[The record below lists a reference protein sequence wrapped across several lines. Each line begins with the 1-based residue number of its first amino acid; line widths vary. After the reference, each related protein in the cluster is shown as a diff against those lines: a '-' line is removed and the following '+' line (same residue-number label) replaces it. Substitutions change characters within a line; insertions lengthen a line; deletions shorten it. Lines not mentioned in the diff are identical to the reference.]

1 VPDEGSAHLD
11 GRGGASSLRE
21 SPEFG
26 APCSERRI
34 VRTARKQRL
43 HATFVASFGAECSTV
58 RAIDAHTDARR
69 RRSAQ
74 RRRQGRRSCSTVA
87 PMLRTTDLTKRYG
100 QTIALKSLS
109 LQIGRGEF
117 VALLGPN
124 GAGKSTLF
132 QVLTGLFAADGG
144 EVEVAGHSLRRS
156 ARAALRHIG
165 VVFQQIALDL
175 DLSVRRN
182 LLFQADLQ
190 GVPRRVAHAR
200 IEAGCARLGL
210 DANLDRKV
218 RELSGG
224 NRRKVELVRASL
236 HQPSVLLMD
245 EATVGLDPKSRRDLL
260 EALHADV
267 RERGV
272 SVLWATHWVEEAE
285 GADRVLVLHKGSLL
299 ADGTPAEVTRALG
312 EATLEAGFIKR
323 TS

>member
-1 VPDEGSAHLD
+1 
-11 GRGGASSLRE
+11 
-21 SPEFG
+21 
-26 APCSERRI
+26 
-34 VRTARKQRL
+34 
-43 HATFVASFGAECSTV
+43 
-58 RAIDAHTDARR
+58 
-69 RRSAQ
+69 
-74 RRRQGRRSCSTVA
+74 
-87 PMLRTTDLTKRYG
+87 MLRTTGLTKRYG
-100 QTIALKSLS
+100 ATVALKSLS
-109 LQIGRGEF
+109 LEIGAGEF

-132 QVLTGLFAADGG
+132 QVLTGLFAADEG

-156 ARAALRHIG
+156 AQAALRDIG
-165 VVFQQIALDL
+165 VVFQQVSLDL
-175 DLSVRRN
+175 DLSIRRN

-190 GVPRRVAHAR
+190 GVPRRLALAR
-200 IEAGCARLGL
+200 IEAGCARLGI

-236 HQPSVLLMD
+236 HEPKVLLMD

-260 EALHADV
+260 AALHADV

-285 GADRVLVLHKGSLL
+285 GADRVIVLHKGAIL
-299 ADGTPAEVTRALG
+299 ADGTPAAVTQALG
-312 EATLEAGFIKR
+312 ADTLEAGFIQR

>member
-1 VPDEGSAHLD
+1 
-11 GRGGASSLRE
+11 
-21 SPEFG
+21 
-26 APCSERRI
+26 
-34 VRTARKQRL
+34 
-43 HATFVASFGAECSTV
+43 
-58 RAIDAHTDARR
+58 
-69 RRSAQ
+69 
-74 RRRQGRRSCSTVA
+74 
-87 PMLRTTDLTKRYG
+87 MLRTTDLTKRYG
-100 QTIALKSLS
+100 PTVALKSLS
-109 LQIGRGEF
+109 LHVARGEF

-144 EVEVAGHSLRRS
+144 EVEVAGHSMRDS
-156 ARAALRHIG
+156 ARLALRHIG

-190 GVPRRVAHAR
+190 GVPRRLALAR

-210 DANLDRKV
+210 DATSLDRQV

-224 NRRKVELVRASL
+224 NRRKVELVRAGL
-236 HQPSVLLMD
+236 HQPAVLLMD

-260 EALHADV
+260 QALRADV

-285 GADRVLVLHKGSLL
+285 QADRVLVLHKGALL
-299 ADGTPAEVTRALG
+299 ADGTPAEVTAALG

>member
-1 VPDEGSAHLD
+1 
-11 GRGGASSLRE
+11 
-21 SPEFG
+21 
-26 APCSERRI
+26 
-34 VRTARKQRL
+34 
-43 HATFVASFGAECSTV
+43 
-58 RAIDAHTDARR
+58 
-69 RRSAQ
+69 
-74 RRRQGRRSCSTVA
+74 
-87 PMLRTTDLTKRYG
+87 MLRTTHLTKRYG
-100 QTIALKSLS
+100 QTVALKSLS
-109 LQIGRGEF
+109 MHIERGEF

-144 EVEVAGHSLRRS
+144 EVEVAGHSLRSS
-156 ARAALRHIG
+156 ARLALRHIG

-175 DLSVRRN
+175 DLSIRRN

-190 GVPRRVAHAR
+190 GVPRGLALAR

-210 DANLDRKV
+210 DTAQLDRKV

-224 NRRKVELVRASL
+224 NRRKVELVRAGL
-236 HQPSVLLMD
+236 HQPLVLLMD

-260 EALHADV
+260 EALRADV

-285 GADRVLVLHKGSLL
+285 GADRVLVLHKGELL
-299 ADGTPAEVTRALG
+299 ADGTPADVTRALG